1 MTSRFII
8 IVFLSLLT
16 KHSNE
21 YYVIYFNSFIFH
33 KRFFLQLLFR
43 VLSLS
48 TSYFTIF
55 PHKSTKFLFLPSFES
70 KHFFIHL
77 IHPKTN
83 SSFKLLGEEM
93 WDSFLYVFSN
103 ENPKLRLSVEHSK
116 GKTLKRKE
124 KAKVGTSDDIWKN
137 TILADLKP

>member
-1 MTSRFII
+1 
-8 IVFLSLLT
+8 
-16 KHSNE
+16 
-21 YYVIYFNSFIFH
+21 
-33 KRFFLQLLFR
+33 
-43 VLSLS
+43 
-48 TSYFTIF
+48 
-55 PHKSTKFLFLPSFES
+55 
-70 KHFFIHL
+70 
-77 IHPKTN
+77 
-83 SSFKLLGEEM
+83 M